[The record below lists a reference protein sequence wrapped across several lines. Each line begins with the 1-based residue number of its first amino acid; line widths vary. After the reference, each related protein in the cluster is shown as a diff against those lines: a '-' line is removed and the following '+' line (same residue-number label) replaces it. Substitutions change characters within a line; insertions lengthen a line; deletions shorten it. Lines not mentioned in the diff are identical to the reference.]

1 MGIEQ
6 IKQTDL
12 EKFVSGFKKS
22 IFIFG
27 GISILC
33 FMYFLFL
40 DEEKRIMSLVFGG
53 VFGGMSILSVI
64 GLIVYRKKNRLQ
76 KEHFAEMR
84 ELRIQR
90 SSEERLVKLLL
101 ETDELVDESRRE
113 RLGTRKKSLS
123 LVTRR
128 EYNLTIYDGEVQNE
142 KCSICKLNLRKKQ
155 QIVQCNKCLNL
166 FHKKHLEDW
175 LEKKDSCPVCNENI
189 VDIVAI
195 V

>member
-128 EYNLTIYDGEVQNE
+128 EYNITNYNG
-142 KCSICKLNLRKKQ
+142 
-155 QIVQCNKCLNL
+155 
-166 FHKKHLEDW
+166 
-175 LEKKDSCPVCNENI
+175 
-189 VDIVAI
+189 
-195 V
+195 